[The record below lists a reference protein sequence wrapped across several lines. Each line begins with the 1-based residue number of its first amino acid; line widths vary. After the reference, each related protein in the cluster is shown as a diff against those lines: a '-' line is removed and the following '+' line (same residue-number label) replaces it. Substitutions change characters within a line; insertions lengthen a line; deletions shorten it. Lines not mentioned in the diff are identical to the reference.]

1 MIDTHCH
8 IDFEDYNNDRTDVI
22 KRAKEKLDAVINS
35 GTNLEGNQTVLN
47 LSKENEGFI
56 YPTFGFHPVTSQEC
70 TAEELHEAQKHL
82 IDNIDDIVAIGEV
95 GMDFFYVKD
104 KSLRAKKNRRRS
116 IFYQKNDIYNY
127 HSQVCSFNWC
137 RSI

>member
-47 LSKENEGFI
+47 LSKENEK
-56 YPTFGFHPVTSQEC
+56 YD
-70 TAEELHEAQKHL
+70 
-82 IDNIDDIVAIGEV
+82 DNGCIWGYTI
-95 GMDFFYVKD
+95 
-104 KSLRAKKNRRRS
+104 
-116 IFYQKNDIYNY
+116 
-127 HSQVCSFNWC
+127 
-137 RSI
+137 

>member
-47 LSKENEGFI
+47 LSKENE
-56 YPTFGFHPVTSQEC
+56 
-70 TAEELHEAQKHL
+70 
-82 IDNIDDIVAIGEV
+82 
-95 GMDFFYVKD
+95 
-104 KSLRAKKNRRRS
+104 
-116 IFYQKNDIYNY
+116 
-127 HSQVCSFNWC
+127 
-137 RSI
+137 